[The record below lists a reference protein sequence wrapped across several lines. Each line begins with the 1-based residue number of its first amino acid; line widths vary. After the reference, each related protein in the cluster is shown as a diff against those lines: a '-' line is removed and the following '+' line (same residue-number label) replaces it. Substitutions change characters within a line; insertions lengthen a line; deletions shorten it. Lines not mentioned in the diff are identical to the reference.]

1 MRLPSYQQLSK
12 EQDVIHNLPLDESH
26 IVTGPPGTGKT
37 IMALYRTSMI
47 QNESEPVQLITF
59 SKVLKSY
66 IASAYVALSLK
77 GEARTFHSW
86 MWSFYRANL
95 RRQPPEIEKWEFD
108 WPEILRDLNSCDI
121 PARRLANVIIDE
133 AQDLP
138 PPFFMVARLMSQNM
152 MVFADENQR
161 LEETTNSTIS
171 DIQNN
176 STITRQHTLKRN
188 YRNTQEIAEV
198 AAHFY
203 AGVPTGIPEL
213 PEREGDYPTIRSF
226 VTSNDC
232 VEFIARYE
240 RNHPEY
246 EIGVLLP
253 QIKQVTAYK
262 NRLDGKTHNKV
273 RWYARKKGTDAPE
286 FDKPGILVAAYAS
299 AKGLEFDT
307 VFLPELQ
314 EASFSPGEPKDK
326 MRMYVLCSRAREEL
340 HLSWAGQ
347 RRPSVVE
354 YIPDELVEDLS

>member
-37 IMALYRTSMI
+37 IMALYRTSML
-47 QNESEPVQLITF
+47 QNEGEPVQLITF

-66 IASAYVALSLK
+66 IASAYVELSLK
-77 GEARTFHSW
+77 GDARTFHSW
-86 MWSFYRANL
+86 MWSFYWKNL
-95 RRQPPEIEKWEFD
+95 RHRPPEIEKWEFD
-108 WPEILRDLNSCDI
+108 WEKILRDLNICDI
-121 PARRLANVIIDE
+121 PAKELPNVIIDE

-138 PPFFMVARLMSQNM
+138 PPFFMVARLMSHNM
-152 MVFADENQR
+152 MIFADENQR
-161 LEETTNSTIS
+161 LEERTNSTIS

-176 STITRQHTLKRN
+176 STITRLHKLTRN
-188 YRNTQEIAEV
+188 YRNTREIAEL

-226 VTSNDC
+226 ATTNDC
-232 VEFIARYE
+232 VEFISRYE

-253 QIKQVTAYK
+253 QIKQVTSYK
-262 NRLDGKTHNKV
+262 NRLDGKTRHPV
-273 RWYARKKGTDAPE
+273 RWYASKKNTPEPE

-314 EASFSPGEPKDK
+314 DASFSPGEPRDK

-340 HLSWAGQ
+340 HLSWVGHRA
-347 RRPSVVE
+347 PPVVD
-354 YIPDELVEDLS
+354 YIPEELVEDLN